1 VAAAAAGVVVLAG
14 LLRSVPGPPASVGTG
29 GASSVPSGTT
39 SIAGGRIAT
48 PNEPGFPAP
57 PDGALV
63 LSREAGSWALGL
75 AVVPGQPATLVRV
88 SVVSPSGPGAAGLDV
103 GVRFGRRPAV
113 ALTPCGPGCY
123 EAEIATANVSRSVSV
138 TVTKEAY
145 AFTLP
150 SVRLP
155 ADGAR
160 IVERA
165 AQVWRGLK
173 TLVWRE
179 RLAASPTNVIHTVV
193 RAVAPDELS
202 YTIAGGSAAVIID
215 GTRWDRSS
223 PAGRWQSRPQNPPLR
238 QPSPFW
244 ASAHDARVLGPEQ
257 SGGRGVWLVSFFD
270 PSTPAWYLAAIDKQ
284 SYHTLELTMT
294 AASHFMHHV
303 YGPFDVPFR
312 LHPPKL
318 PARRTGP

>member
-1 VAAAAAGVVVLAG
+1 M
-14 LLRSVPGPPASVGTG
+14 
-29 GASSVPSGTT
+29 PSGRAP
-39 SIAGGRIAT
+39 IAGGRIAT

-63 LSREAGSWALGL
+63 LSREAGSRALGL
-75 AVVPGQPATLVRV
+75 AVVPGQHGTLVRV
-88 SVVSPSGPGAAGLDV
+88 SLLSPAGPGAAGLDA

-113 ALTPCGPGCY
+113 ALTPCGAGCY
-123 EAEIATANVSRSVSV
+123 QAEIATANVSRSVSV
-138 TVTKEAY
+138 TVGETAY
-145 AFTLP
+145 AFILP

-155 ADGAR
+155 ADGTR

-179 RLAASPTNVIHTVV
+179 RLAGSPTNVLHTVF

-202 YTIAGGSAAVIID
+202 YTISGGSAAVIIG

-223 PAGRWQSRPQNPPLR
+223 PAGRWHEGSQNPSLR

-244 ASAHDARVLGPEQ
+244 ASATDARVLGSGR
-257 SGGRGVWLVSFFD
+257 SGGRAVWFVSFFD
-270 PSTPAWYLAAIDKQ
+270 PSTPAWFLATIDKRT
-284 SYHTLELTMT
+284 YHTLELTMT

-303 YGPFDVPFR
+303 YGPFDAPLR
-312 LHPPKL
+312 LHPPVS
-318 PARRTGP
+318 T